1 MGREIHL
8 LLTLLDRWLTGEGR
22 LRPSLGRVM
31 AFASLALAVLHHVEA
46 SLWAAVYIGLGV
58 FADWDTAVYFSIVT
72 MTSVGYGDVV
82 LSGDWRLLAAFQAMD
97 GMLLFGISTAFL
109 FAVLQQCR
117 RLADHRSTEPC
128 PGHAGTQLE
137 GLSCSNRILRNG
149 SPKNSQFV

>member
-1 MGREIHL
+1 MGLGLIAGTILAHVVGIHL

-31 AFASLALAVLHHVEA
+31 VFASLALAVLHHVEA

-97 GMLLFGISTAFL
+97 GLLLFGISTAFL
-109 FAVLQQCR
+109 FAVLQQCW
-117 RLADHRSTEPC
+117 RSARGRVRSDFASSHKE
-128 PGHAGTQLE
+128 
-137 GLSCSNRILRNG
+137 
-149 SPKNSQFV
+149 